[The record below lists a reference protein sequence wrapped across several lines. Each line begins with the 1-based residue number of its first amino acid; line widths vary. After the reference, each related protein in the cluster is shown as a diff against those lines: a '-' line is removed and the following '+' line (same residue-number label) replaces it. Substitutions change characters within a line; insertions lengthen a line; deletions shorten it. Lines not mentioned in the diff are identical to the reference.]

1 MDFDLNVQLVLC
13 WGGGILK
20 WITGK

>member
-13 WGGGILK
+13 WGGGY
-20 WITGK
+20 